1 MLFISYDFFE
11 WFKQLKNNKDQIQSE
26 WLKKADLLTETLPFM
41 KRYANKVIVVK
52 FGGNAMG
59 KKEYI
64 TSFANDIVLLQQVG
78 MLPVVVHG
86 GGPQIGEM
94 LSKLK
99 IKTEFINGLRVTDS
113 ATIDVVEMVLSGVTN
128 KSIVTA
134 ISNSGAKSVG
144 ISGKDGNL
152 ITAKRLTKI
161 DENSDSNLEKVID
174 LGYVGEPEKIDPQ
187 VIKALINEK
196 MIPVIAPVGMGNDGL
211 TYNINADTAA
221 GAISAAMKA
230 SRMIMLTDV
239 TGVLDKNGNLIPELT
254 IDEALELIAKKV
266 VVGGMIPKVKTCIDA
281 VQGGAEASVIM
292 DGRMPHSLLLE
303 LFTEHGVGTIIR
315 KNPNQT

>member
-1 MLFISYDFFE
+1 MN
-11 WFKQLKNNKDQIQSE
+11 KNKEQIQSE

-59 KKEYI
+59 KKEYVS
-64 TSFANDIVLLQQVG
+64 SFAEDIVLLQQVG
-78 MLPVVVHG
+78 MLPIVVHG

-99 IKTEFINGLRVTDS
+99 IKTEFIDGLRVTDS
-113 ATIDVVEMVLSGVTN
+113 ETIDVVEMVLSGVTN
-128 KSIVTA
+128 KLIVTA
-134 ISNSGAKSVG
+134 ISNAGAKAVG

-152 ITAKRLTKI
+152 ITAKRLMKI
-161 DENSDSNLEKVID
+161 GENSDSNVERAID
-174 LGYVGEPEKIDPQ
+174 LGFVGVPKKIDTQ

-196 MIPVIAPVGMGNDGL
+196 MIPVIAPVGMGEDGL
-211 TYNINADTAA
+211 TYNINADTAT
-221 GAISAAMKA
+221 GAISASMKA

-239 TGVLDKNGNLIPELT
+239 SGVLDEKGKLIPELT
-254 IDEALELIAKKV
+254 INEALDLIKNKV
-266 VVGGMIPKVKTCIDA
+266 VVGGMIPKLRTCIDA
-281 VQGGAEASVIM
+281 VEGGAEASVIM

-315 KNPNQT
+315 KNDN

>member
-1 MLFISYDFFE
+1 
-11 WFKQLKNNKDQIQSE
+11 LKNNKDQIQSE

-196 MIPVIAPVGMGNDGL
+196 MIPVIAPVGMGKDGL

-315 KNPNQT
+315 KNPN

>member
-1 MLFISYDFFE
+1 LI
-11 WFKQLKNNKDQIQSE
+11 KNKEQIQAE

-59 KKEYI
+59 KKEYVS
-64 TSFANDIVLLQQVG
+64 SFAEDIVLLQQVG
-78 MLPVVVHG
+78 MLPIVVHG

-99 IKTEFINGLRVTDS
+99 IKTEFIDGLRVTDS
-113 ATIDVVEMVLSGVTN
+113 ETIDVVEMVLSGVTN

-134 ISNSGAKSVG
+134 ISNAGAKAVG

-152 ITAKRLTKI
+152 ITAKRLMKI
-161 DENSDSNLEKVID
+161 DENSDSNVERAID
-174 LGYVGEPEKIDPQ
+174 LGFVGVPKKIDTQ

-196 MIPVIAPVGMGNDGL
+196 MIPVIAPVGMGEDGL
-211 TYNINADTAA
+211 TYNINADTAT

-239 TGVLDKNGNLIPELT
+239 SGVIDEKGKLIPELT
-254 IDEALELIAKKV
+254 INEALDLIKNKV
-266 VVGGMIPKVKTCIDA
+266 VVGGMIPKLRTCIDA
-281 VQGGAEASVIM
+281 VEGGAEASVIM

-315 KNPNQT
+315 KNDN

>member
-1 MLFISYDFFE
+1 MN
-11 WFKQLKNNKDQIQSE
+11 KNKEQIQSE

-59 KKEYI
+59 KKEYVS
-64 TSFANDIVLLQQVG
+64 SFAEDIVLLQQVG
-78 MLPVVVHG
+78 MLPIVVHG

-99 IKTEFINGLRVTDS
+99 IKTEFIDGLRVTDS
-113 ATIDVVEMVLSGVTN
+113 ETIDVVEMVLSGVTN

-134 ISNSGAKSVG
+134 ISNAGAKAVG

-152 ITAKRLTKI
+152 ITAKRLMKI
-161 DENSDSNLEKVID
+161 DENSDSNVERAID
-174 LGYVGEPEKIDPQ
+174 LGFVGVPKKIDTQ

-196 MIPVIAPVGMGNDGL
+196 MIPVIAPVGMGEDGL
-211 TYNINADTAA
+211 TYNINADTAT
-221 GAISAAMKA
+221 GAISASMKA

-239 TGVLDKNGNLIPELT
+239 SGVLDEKGKLISELT
-254 IDEALELIAKKV
+254 INEALDLIKNKV
-266 VVGGMIPKVKTCIDA
+266 VVGGMIPKLRTCIDA
-281 VQGGAEASVIM
+281 VEGGAEASVIM

-315 KNPNQT
+315 KNDN

>member
-1 MLFISYDFFE
+1 MN
-11 WFKQLKNNKDQIQSE
+11 KNKEQIQSE

-59 KKEYI
+59 KKEYVS
-64 TSFANDIVLLQQVG
+64 SFAEDIVLLQQVG
-78 MLPVVVHG
+78 MFPIVVHG

-99 IKTEFINGLRVTDS
+99 IRTEFIDGLRVTDS

-134 ISNSGAKSVG
+134 ISNAGAKAVG

-152 ITAKRLTKI
+152 ITAKRLMKM
-161 DENSDSNLEKVID
+161 DKNSDSNVERAID
-174 LGYVGEPEKIDPQ
+174 LGFVGVPEKIDPQ

-196 MIPVIAPVGMGNDGL
+196 MIPVIAPVGMGEDGL

-221 GAISAAMKA
+221 GAISASMKA

-239 TGVLDKNGNLIPELT
+239 SGVLDKNRKLIPELT
-254 IDEALELIAKKV
+254 INEALALIKDKV
-266 VVGGMIPKVKTCIDA
+266 VVGGMIPKLRTCIDA
-281 VQGGAEASVIM
+281 VEGGAEASVIM
-292 DGRMPHSLLLE
+292 DGTIPHSLLLE

-315 KNPNQT
+315 KNHS

>member
-11 WFKQLKNNKDQIQSE
+11 WFKRLKNNKDQIQSE

-315 KNPNQT
+315 KNPN

>member
-1 MLFISYDFFE
+1 LN
-11 WFKQLKNNKDQIQSE
+11 KNKEQIQSE

-59 KKEYI
+59 KKEYVS
-64 TSFANDIVLLQQVG
+64 SFAEDIVLLQQVG
-78 MLPVVVHG
+78 MLPIVVHG

-99 IKTEFINGLRVTDS
+99 IRTEFIDGLRVTDS

-134 ISNSGAKSVG
+134 ISNAGAKAVG

-152 ITAKRLTKI
+152 ITAKRLMKM
-161 DENSDSNLEKVID
+161 DKNSDSNVERAID
-174 LGYVGEPEKIDPQ
+174 LGFVGVPEKIDPQ

-196 MIPVIAPVGMGNDGL
+196 MIPVIAPVGMGEDGL

-221 GAISAAMKA
+221 GAISASMKA

-239 TGVLDKNGNLIPELT
+239 SGVLDNNRKLIPELT
-254 IDEALELIAKKV
+254 INEALALIKDKV
-266 VVGGMIPKVKTCIDA
+266 VVGGMIPKLRTCIDA
-281 VQGGAEASVIM
+281 VEGGAEASVIM
-292 DGRMPHSLLLE
+292 DGTIPHSLLLE

-315 KNPNQT
+315 KNQS

>member
-1 MLFISYDFFE
+1 MSINTQRAPHIAE
-11 WFKQLKNNKDQIQSE
+11 V
-26 WLKKADLLTETLPFM
+26 LTEALPYIQRFSGKTL
-41 KRYANKVIVVK
+41 VIK
-52 FGGNAMG
+52 YGGNAMVDEDL
-59 KKEYI
+59 KN
-64 TSFANDIVLLQQVG
+64 SFARDVVLMKAVG
-78 MLPVVVHG
+78 LNPIIVHG

-315 KNPNQT
+315 KNPN

>member
-1 MLFISYDFFE
+1 MN
-11 WFKQLKNNKDQIQSE
+11 KNKEQIQSE

-59 KKEYI
+59 KKEYVS
-64 TSFANDIVLLQQVG
+64 SFAEDIVLLQQVG
-78 MLPVVVHG
+78 MLPIVVHG

-99 IKTEFINGLRVTDS
+99 IKTEFIDGLRVTDS
-113 ATIDVVEMVLSGVTN
+113 ETIDVVEMVLSGVTN

-134 ISNSGAKSVG
+134 ISNAGAKAVG

-152 ITAKRLTKI
+152 ITAKRLMKI
-161 DENSDSNLEKVID
+161 DENSDSNVERAID
-174 LGYVGEPEKIDPQ
+174 LGFVGVPKKIDTQ

-196 MIPVIAPVGMGNDGL
+196 MIPVIAPVGMGEDGL
-211 TYNINADTAA
+211 TYNINADTAT
-221 GAISAAMKA
+221 GAISASMKA

-239 TGVLDKNGNLIPELT
+239 SGVLDEKGKLIPELT
-254 IDEALELIAKKV
+254 INEALDLIKNKV
-266 VVGGMIPKVKTCIDA
+266 VVGGMIPKLKTCIDA
-281 VQGGAEASVIM
+281 VEGGAEASVIM

-315 KNPNQT
+315 KNDN

>member
-239 TGVLDKNGNLIPELT
+239 TGVLDKNGNLIPDLT
-254 IDEALELIAKKV
+254 IDQALELIEKKV

-315 KNPNQT
+315 KNPN

>member
-1 MLFISYDFFE
+1 MN
-11 WFKQLKNNKDQIQSE
+11 KNKEQIQSE

-59 KKEYI
+59 KKEYVS
-64 TSFANDIVLLQQVG
+64 SFAEDIVLLQQVG
-78 MLPVVVHG
+78 MLPIVVHG

-99 IKTEFINGLRVTDS
+99 IRTEFIDGLRVTDS

-134 ISNSGAKSVG
+134 ISNAGAKAVG

-152 ITAKRLTKI
+152 ITAKRLMKM
-161 DENSDSNLEKVID
+161 DKNSDSNVERAID
-174 LGYVGEPEKIDPQ
+174 LGFVGVPEKIDPQ

-196 MIPVIAPVGMGNDGL
+196 MIPVIAPVGMGEDGL

-221 GAISAAMKA
+221 GAISASMKA

-239 TGVLDKNGNLIPELT
+239 SGVLDKNKKLIPELT
-254 IDEALELIAKKV
+254 INEALALIKDKV
-266 VVGGMIPKVKTCIDA
+266 VVGGMIPKLRTCIDA
-281 VQGGAEASVIM
+281 VEGGAEASVIM
-292 DGRMPHSLLLE
+292 DGTIPHSLLLE

-315 KNPNQT
+315 KNHS

>member
-1 MLFISYDFFE
+1 MN
-11 WFKQLKNNKDQIQSE
+11 KNKEQIQSE

-59 KKEYI
+59 KKEYVS
-64 TSFANDIVLLQQVG
+64 SFAEDIVLLQQVG
-78 MLPVVVHG
+78 MLPIVVHG

-99 IKTEFINGLRVTDS
+99 IKTEFIDGLRVTDS
-113 ATIDVVEMVLSGVTN
+113 ETIDVVEMVLSGVTN

-134 ISNSGAKSVG
+134 ISNAGAKAVG

-152 ITAKRLTKI
+152 ITAKRLMKI
-161 DENSDSNLEKVID
+161 DENSDSNLERAID
-174 LGYVGEPEKIDPQ
+174 LGFVGVPKKIDTQ

-196 MIPVIAPVGMGNDGL
+196 MIPVIAPVGMGEDGL
-211 TYNINADTAA
+211 TYNINADTAT
-221 GAISAAMKA
+221 GAISASMKA

-239 TGVLDKNGNLIPELT
+239 SGVLDEKGKLIPELT
-254 IDEALELIAKKV
+254 INEALDLIKNKV
-266 VVGGMIPKVKTCIDA
+266 VVGGMIPKLRTCIDA
-281 VQGGAEASVIM
+281 VEGGAEASVIM

-315 KNPNQT
+315 KNDN

>member
-1 MLFISYDFFE
+1 M
-11 WFKQLKNNKDQIQSE
+11 KNNKDQIQSE

-196 MIPVIAPVGMGNDGL
+196 MIPVIAPVGMGKDGL

-254 IDEALELIAKKV
+254 IDQALELIAKKV

-315 KNPNQT
+315 KNPN

>member
-1 MLFISYDFFE
+1 LN
-11 WFKQLKNNKDQIQSE
+11 KNKEQIQSE

-59 KKEYI
+59 KKEYVS
-64 TSFANDIVLLQQVG
+64 SFAEDIVLLQQVG
-78 MLPVVVHG
+78 MLPIVVHG

-99 IKTEFINGLRVTDS
+99 IRTEFIDGLRVTDS

-134 ISNSGAKSVG
+134 ISNAGAKAVG

-152 ITAKRLTKI
+152 ITAKRLMKM
-161 DENSDSNLEKVID
+161 DKNSDSNVERAID
-174 LGYVGEPEKIDPQ
+174 LGFVGVPEKIDPQ

-196 MIPVIAPVGMGNDGL
+196 MIPVIAPVGMGEDGL

-221 GAISAAMKA
+221 GAISASMKA

-239 TGVLDKNGNLIPELT
+239 SGVLDKNRKLIPELT
-254 IDEALELIAKKV
+254 INEALALIKDKV
-266 VVGGMIPKVKTCIDA
+266 VVGGMIPKLRTCIDA
-281 VQGGAEASVIM
+281 VEGGAEASVIM
-292 DGRMPHSLLLE
+292 DGTIPHSLLLE

-315 KNPNQT
+315 KNHS

>member
-1 MLFISYDFFE
+1 
-11 WFKQLKNNKDQIQSE
+11 LKNNKDKIQSE

-41 KRYANKVIVVK
+41 KRYANQIIVIK

-59 KKEYI
+59 KKEYVA
-64 TSFANDIVLLQQVG
+64 SFANDIVLLQQVG
-78 MLPVVVHG
+78 MLPVIVHG

-94 LSKLK
+94 LTKLK

-134 ISNSGAKSVG
+134 ISNSGAKAVG

-161 DENSDSNLEKVID
+161 DDNSDSNVENALD
-174 LGYVGEPEKIDPQ
+174 LGYVGEPKKIDPQ

-196 MIPVIAPVGMGNDGL
+196 MIPVIAPVGMGDDGL

-239 TGVLDKNGNLIPELT
+239 TGVLDKKGNLIPELT
-254 IDEALELIAKKV
+254 IDQALDLIENKV
-266 VVGGMIPKVKTCIDA
+266 VVGGMIPKVKTCIAA

-315 KNPNQT
+315 KNPN

>member
-221 GAISAAMKA
+221 GAISATMKA

-315 KNPNQT
+315 KNPN

>member
-1 MLFISYDFFE
+1 M
-11 WFKQLKNNKDQIQSE
+11 KNNKDQIQSE

-152 ITAKRLTKI
+152 ITAKLLTKI

-174 LGYVGEPEKIDPQ
+174 LGYV
-187 VIKALINEK
+187 
-196 MIPVIAPVGMGNDGL
+196 
-211 TYNINADTAA
+211 
-221 GAISAAMKA
+221 
-230 SRMIMLTDV
+230 
-239 TGVLDKNGNLIPELT
+239 
-254 IDEALELIAKKV
+254 
-266 VVGGMIPKVKTCIDA
+266 
-281 VQGGAEASVIM
+281 
-292 DGRMPHSLLLE
+292 
-303 LFTEHGVGTIIR
+303 
-315 KNPNQT
+315 

>member
-1 MLFISYDFFE
+1 MI
-11 WFKQLKNNKDQIQSE
+11 KNKEQIQAE

-59 KKEYI
+59 KKEYVS
-64 TSFANDIVLLQQVG
+64 SFAEDIVLLQQVG
-78 MLPVVVHG
+78 MLPIIVHG

-99 IKTEFINGLRVTDS
+99 IKTEFIDGLRVTDS
-113 ATIDVVEMVLSGVTN
+113 ETIDVVEMVLSGVTN

-134 ISNSGAKSVG
+134 ISNAGAKAVG

-152 ITAKRLTKI
+152 ITAKRLMKI
-161 DENSDSNLEKVID
+161 DENSDSNVERAID
-174 LGYVGEPEKIDPQ
+174 LGFVGVPKKIDTQ

-196 MIPVIAPVGMGNDGL
+196 MIPVIAPVGMGEDGL
-211 TYNINADTAA
+211 TYNINADTAT

-239 TGVLDKNGNLIPELT
+239 SGVIDEKGKLIPELT
-254 IDEALELIAKKV
+254 INEALDLIKNKV
-266 VVGGMIPKVKTCIDA
+266 VVGGMIPKLRTCIDA
-281 VQGGAEASVIM
+281 VEGGAEASVIM

-315 KNPNQT
+315 KNDN

>member
-1 MLFISYDFFE
+1 MVNALTE
-11 WFKQLKNNKDQIQSE
+11 NKDKIQSE
-26 WLKKADLLTETLPFM
+26 WLKKADFLTETLPFM
-41 KRYANKVIVVK
+41 KRYANKVIVIK

-59 KKEYI
+59 KKEYVNN
-64 TSFANDIVLLQQVG
+64 FAKDIVLLQQVG
-78 MLPVVVHG
+78 MLPIVVHG

-99 IKTEFINGLRVTDS
+99 IKTEFINGLRITDA

-152 ITAKRLTKI
+152 ITAKRLLKV
-161 DENSDSNLEKVID
+161 DDKSDSNVVKAVD
-174 LGYVGEPEKIDPQ
+174 LGYVGEPEKIDPK
-187 VIKALINEK
+187 VINALINEK
-196 MIPVIAPVGMGNDGL
+196 MIPVIAPVGMGLDGQ

-239 TGVLDKNGNLIPELT
+239 SGVLDQNGNLISELT
-254 IDEALELIAKKV
+254 ISQAEDLIKNKI
-266 VVGGMIPKVKTCIDA
+266 VVGGMIPKLRTCIEA
-281 VQGGAEASVIM
+281 VLGGAEASVIM
-292 DGRMPHSLLLE
+292 DGRMSHSLLLE

-315 KNPNQT
+315 RDSK

>member
-1 MLFISYDFFE
+1 MI
-11 WFKQLKNNKDQIQSE
+11 KNKEQIQAE

-59 KKEYI
+59 KKEYVS
-64 TSFANDIVLLQQVG
+64 SFAEDIVLLQQVG
-78 MLPVVVHG
+78 MLPIVVHG

-99 IKTEFINGLRVTDS
+99 IKTEFIDGLRVTDS
-113 ATIDVVEMVLSGVTN
+113 ETIDVVEMVLSGVTN

-134 ISNSGAKSVG
+134 ISNAGAKAVG

-152 ITAKRLTKI
+152 ITAKRLMKI
-161 DENSDSNLEKVID
+161 DENSDSNVERAID
-174 LGYVGEPEKIDPQ
+174 LGFVGVPKKIDTQ

-196 MIPVIAPVGMGNDGL
+196 MIPVIAPVGMGEDGL
-211 TYNINADTAA
+211 TYNINADTAT
-221 GAISAAMKA
+221 GAISAAIKA

-239 TGVLDKNGNLIPELT
+239 SGVLDEKGKLIPELT
-254 IDEALELIAKKV
+254 INEALDLIKNKV
-266 VVGGMIPKVKTCIDA
+266 VVGGMIPKLRTCIDA
-281 VQGGAEASVIM
+281 VEGGAEASVIM

-315 KNPNQT
+315 KNDN

>member
-1 MLFISYDFFE
+1 MN
-11 WFKQLKNNKDQIQSE
+11 KNKEQIQSE

-59 KKEYI
+59 KKEYVS
-64 TSFANDIVLLQQVG
+64 SFAEDIVLLQQVG
-78 MLPVVVHG
+78 MLPIVVHG

-99 IKTEFINGLRVTDS
+99 IKTEFIDGLRVTDS
-113 ATIDVVEMVLSGVTN
+113 ETIDVVEMVLSGVTN

-134 ISNSGAKSVG
+134 ISNAGAKAVG

-152 ITAKRLTKI
+152 ITAKRLMKI
-161 DENSDSNLEKVID
+161 DENSDSNVERAID
-174 LGYVGEPEKIDPQ
+174 LGFVGVPKKIDTQ

-196 MIPVIAPVGMGNDGL
+196 MIPVIAPVGMGEDGL
-211 TYNINADTAA
+211 TYNINADTAT

-239 TGVLDKNGNLIPELT
+239 SGVLDEKGKLIPELT
-254 IDEALELIAKKV
+254 INEALDLIKNKV
-266 VVGGMIPKVKTCIDA
+266 VVGGMIPKLRTCIDA
-281 VQGGAEASVIM
+281 VEGGAEASVIM

-303 LFTEHGVGTIIR
+303 LFTEHGIGTIIR
-315 KNPNQT
+315 KNNN

>member
-1 MLFISYDFFE
+1 MN
-11 WFKQLKNNKDQIQSE
+11 KNKEQIQAE

-41 KRYANKVIVVK
+41 KRYSNKVIVVK

-59 KKEYI
+59 KKEYVS
-64 TSFANDIVLLQQVG
+64 SFAEDIVLLQQVG
-78 MLPVVVHG
+78 MLPIVVHG

-99 IKTEFINGLRVTDS
+99 IKTEFIDGLRVTDS
-113 ATIDVVEMVLSGVTN
+113 ETIDVVEMVLSGVTN

-134 ISNSGAKSVG
+134 ISNAGAKAVG

-152 ITAKRLTKI
+152 ITAKRLMKI
-161 DENSDSNLEKVID
+161 DENSDSNVERAID
-174 LGYVGEPEKIDPQ
+174 LGFVGVPKKIDTQ

-196 MIPVIAPVGMGNDGL
+196 MIPVIAPVGMGEDGL
-211 TYNINADTAA
+211 TYNINADTAT

-239 TGVLDKNGNLIPELT
+239 SGVLDEKGKLIPELT
-254 IDEALELIAKKV
+254 INEALDLIKNKV
-266 VVGGMIPKVKTCIDA
+266 VVGGMIPKLRTCIDA
-281 VQGGAEASVIM
+281 VEGGAEASVIM

-315 KNPNQT
+315 KNDN

>member
-1 MLFISYDFFE
+1 M
-11 WFKQLKNNKDQIQSE
+11 NNKKDQIQSE

-59 KKEYI
+59 KKEYV

-94 LSKLK
+94 LSKLQ

-128 KSIVTA
+128 KLIVTA

-152 ITAKRLTKI
+152 ITAKKLTKM
-161 DENSDSNLEKVID
+161 DDNSDSNVEKTID

-187 VIKALINEK
+187 VINALINEK

-254 IDEALELIAKKV
+254 IDQALELIEKKV

-315 KNPNQT
+315 KNPK

>member
-1 MLFISYDFFE
+1 M
-11 WFKQLKNNKDQIQSE
+11 KKNKDQIQSE

-59 KKEYI
+59 KKEYVN
-64 TSFANDIVLLQQVG
+64 SFAKDIVLLQQVG

-94 LSKLK
+94 LSKLQ
-99 IKTEFINGLRVTDS
+99 IKTEFINGLRITDA

-128 KSIVTA
+128 KAIVSSIA
-134 ISNSGAKSVG
+134 NSGAKSVG

-152 ITAKRLTKI
+152 ITAKRLIKVN
-161 DENSDSNLEKVID
+161 DNSDSNVEKAID

-187 VIKALINEK
+187 VIHALINEK
-196 MIPVIAPVGMGNDGL
+196 MIPVIAPVGIGTDGL

-221 GAISAAMKA
+221 GSISAAMKA

-239 TGVLDKNGNLIPELT
+239 VGVLDQNGNLIPELT
-254 IDEALELIAKKV
+254 ISEAKELIKNKI
-266 VVGGMIPKVKTCIDA
+266 VVGGMIPKIKTCIDA
-281 VQGGAEASVIM
+281 VLGGAEASVIM
-292 DGRMPHSLLLE
+292 DGTMPHSLLLE
-303 LFTEHGVGTIIR
+303 LFTEHGIGTIIR
-315 KNPNQT
+315 KSSN

>member
-187 VIKALINEK
+187 VIKTLINEK
-196 MIPVIAPVGMGNDGL
+196 MIPVIAPVGMGKDGL

-315 KNPNQT
+315 KNPN

>member
-1 MLFISYDFFE
+1 MN
-11 WFKQLKNNKDQIQSE
+11 KNKEQIQSE

-64 TSFANDIVLLQQVG
+64 SSFSEDIVLLQQVG
-78 MLPVVVHG
+78 MLPIVVHG

-99 IKTEFINGLRVTDS
+99 IKTEFIDGLRVTDS

-134 ISNSGAKSVG
+134 ISNAGAKAVG

-152 ITAKRLTKI
+152 ITAKRLMKM
-161 DENSDSNLEKVID
+161 DKNSDSNVERAID
-174 LGYVGEPEKIDPQ
+174 LGFVGVPEKIDPQ

-196 MIPVIAPVGMGNDGL
+196 MIPVIAPVGMGEDGL

-221 GAISAAMKA
+221 GAISASMKA

-239 TGVLDKNGNLIPELT
+239 SGVLDKNKKLIPELT
-254 IDEALELIAKKV
+254 ISEALALIKDKV
-266 VVGGMIPKVKTCIDA
+266 VVGGMIPKLRTCIDA
-281 VQGGAEASVIM
+281 VEGGAEASVIM
-292 DGRMPHSLLLE
+292 DGTIPHSLLLE

-315 KNPNQT
+315 KNQS

>member
-1 MLFISYDFFE
+1 LI
-11 WFKQLKNNKDQIQSE
+11 KNKEQIQAE

-59 KKEYI
+59 KKEYVS
-64 TSFANDIVLLQQVG
+64 SFAEDIVLLQQVG
-78 MLPVVVHG
+78 MLPIVVHG

-99 IKTEFINGLRVTDS
+99 IKTEFIDGLRVTDS
-113 ATIDVVEMVLSGVTN
+113 ETIDVVEMVLSGVTN

-134 ISNSGAKSVG
+134 ISNAGAKAVG

-152 ITAKRLTKI
+152 ITAKRLMKI
-161 DENSDSNLEKVID
+161 DENSDSNVERAID
-174 LGYVGEPEKIDPQ
+174 LGFVGVPKKIDTQ

-196 MIPVIAPVGMGNDGL
+196 MIPVIAPVGMGEDGL
-211 TYNINADTAA
+211 TYNINADTAT

-239 TGVLDKNGNLIPELT
+239 SGVLDEKGKLIPELT
-254 IDEALELIAKKV
+254 INEALDLIKNKV
-266 VVGGMIPKVKTCIDA
+266 VVGGMIPKLRTCIDA
-281 VQGGAEASVIM
+281 VEGGAEASVIM

-315 KNPNQT
+315 KNDN

>member
-1 MLFISYDFFE
+1 MI
-11 WFKQLKNNKDQIQSE
+11 KNKEQIQAE

-59 KKEYI
+59 KKEYVS
-64 TSFANDIVLLQQVG
+64 SFAEDIVLLQQVG
-78 MLPVVVHG
+78 MLPIVVHG

-99 IKTEFINGLRVTDS
+99 IKTEFIDGLRVPDS
-113 ATIDVVEMVLSGVTN
+113 ETIDVVEMVLSGVTN
-128 KSIVTA
+128 KAIVTA
-134 ISNSGAKSVG
+134 ISNAGAKAVG

-152 ITAKRLTKI
+152 ITAKRLMKI
-161 DENSDSNLEKVID
+161 DENSDSNVERAID
-174 LGYVGEPEKIDPQ
+174 LGFVGVPKKIDTQ

-196 MIPVIAPVGMGNDGL
+196 MIPVIAPVGMGEDGL
-211 TYNINADTAA
+211 TYNINADTAT

-239 TGVLDKNGNLIPELT
+239 SGVLDEKGKLIPELT
-254 IDEALELIAKKV
+254 INEALDLIKNKV
-266 VVGGMIPKVKTCIDA
+266 VVGGMIPKLRTCIDA
-281 VQGGAEASVIM
+281 VEGGAEASVIM

-315 KNPNQT
+315 KNDN

>member
-1 MLFISYDFFE
+1 
-11 WFKQLKNNKDQIQSE
+11 
-26 WLKKADLLTETLPFM
+26 M

-113 ATIDVVEMVLSGVTN
+113 ATIDVVEMVLSGITN

-187 VIKALINEK
+187 VINALINEK

-239 TGVLDKNGNLIPELT
+239 TGVLDKNGNLIPDLT
-254 IDEALELIAKKV
+254 IDQALELIEKKV

-315 KNPNQT
+315 KNPN

>member
-1 MLFISYDFFE
+1 MN
-11 WFKQLKNNKDQIQSE
+11 KNNKQIQSE

-59 KKEYI
+59 KKEYVS
-64 TSFANDIVLLQQVG
+64 SFAEDIVLLQQVG
-78 MLPVVVHG
+78 MLPIVVHG

-99 IKTEFINGLRVTDS
+99 IKTEFIDGLRVTDS

-134 ISNSGAKSVG
+134 ISNAGAKAVG

-152 ITAKRLTKI
+152 ITAKRLMKM
-161 DENSDSNLEKVID
+161 DKNSDSNVERAID
-174 LGYVGEPEKIDPQ
+174 LGFVGVPEKIDPQ

-196 MIPVIAPVGMGNDGL
+196 MIPVIAPVGMGEDGL

-221 GAISAAMKA
+221 GAISASMKA

-239 TGVLDKNGNLIPELT
+239 SGVLDKNRKLISELT
-254 IDEALELIAKKV
+254 INEALALIKDKV
-266 VVGGMIPKVKTCIDA
+266 VVGGMIPKLRTCIDA
-281 VQGGAEASVIM
+281 VEGGAEASVIM
-292 DGRMPHSLLLE
+292 DGTIPHSLLLE

-315 KNPNQT
+315 KNHS

>member
-1 MLFISYDFFE
+1 M
-11 WFKQLKNNKDQIQSE
+11 KNNKDQIQYE

-196 MIPVIAPVGMGNDGL
+196 MIPVIAPVGMGKDGL

-315 KNPNQT
+315 KNPN

>member
-1 MLFISYDFFE
+1 M
-11 WFKQLKNNKDQIQSE
+11 KNNKDQIQSE

-174 LGYVGEPEKIDPQ
+174 LGYVGKPEKIDPQ

-239 TGVLDKNGNLIPELT
+239 TGVLDKNGDLIPDLT
-254 IDEALELIAKKV
+254 IDQALELIEKKV

-315 KNPNQT
+315 KNPN